1 MQASH
6 RMTLASTTSI
16 FELFIQLDSQEH
28 QWFCNE
34 IMNDYCNFIR
44 VSHNTDAERNDCFI
58 DYRSRWIFLRFFFNH
73 TGQKSQDNGKANRG
87 PPGPPGPPG
96 VRGPKGKQ

>member
-1 MQASH
+1 
-6 RMTLASTTSI
+6 MTLASTTSI

-58 DYRSRWIFLRFFFNH
+58 DYIEVAGSFCAFSSITQGRNPKTMERQ
-73 TGQKSQDNGKANRG
+73 TGDPLVHLDRQGYVAQKVNNK
-87 PPGPPGPPG
+87 
-96 VRGPKGKQ
+96 